1 MLSEVAWHRLPL
13 AVAFLLLAEGSAQA
27 QGFATTVRGSNLRDD
42 AAAVSQI
49 DLGLP
54 GERGAPS
61 AYKTSLAQVLA
72 GQPGVQLRSA
82 GGLGQWSGAILRG
95 ADASQVAILIDG
107 VPLQRGGQSAVD
119 LSQLPVDGIERV
131 EIYRS
136 LPPLEVG
143 IDAIGGAINLISRR
157 GRSGG
162 QTFFVLGAGSF
173 GLRKVTAGHTSERG
187 PLRAAATVSY
197 QGATGDFPY
206 LSDGGLMYSGRLI
219 ELIRRN
225 DDFDQINVDVRVSHE
240 TAERGFFVATHGLLK
255 AQGVAGI
262 GQAAAQPGQ
271 PRLQL
276 GRALLAL
283 GGHRSLYGGRLRL
296 SSDAHVLVEG
306 SGLRDLAIVPAANY
320 EQLGLQAGVRGV
332 ASIAGRA
339 QSALG
344 MPLRRWQLMFDG
356 RYERATSS
364 DLCPAPRRDCG
375 QATPTASQRL
385 RLQLGA
391 GGELRFAED
400 LLLVQPGLHL
410 LMARSSLRPLAGSP
424 AADQVFDGDALFVA
438 PRVATRLRL
447 SRALL
452 LRMGGG
458 RFVRLPTFLELFGD
472 RAFFRPNLELRP
484 ESAWIVELGGRL
496 AIDPRPWLSL
506 QLEAHAF
513 ARQIDDLIDV
523 IRDGAT
529 LRARNVGQAITAGVE
544 AELGLRLAESFS
556 LQATYTFLHARD
568 ETDVPGRGGNR
579 LPGRPAHTLFLRG
592 ELAYRSLR
600 LAYEIDY
607 RSAIFLDPAN
617 GRERPGR
624 LLHALAL
631 HSGPL
636 GRTQITLSVE
646 LRNLTDERSAE
657 IILPLAVQSHREVPL
672 SDLYDYPLP
681 GRAVYGTLSGRF

>member
-1 MLSEVAWHRLPL
+1 MIGDAGQRWLPL
-13 AVAFLLLAEGSAQA
+13 ALAVLLIANHSAQA
-27 QGFATTVRGSNLRDD
+27 QGFATTVRGANLRDD

-95 ADASQVAILIDG
+95 ADASQVAIFIDG

-136 LPPLEVG
+136 LPPIEVG
-143 IDAIGGAINLISRR
+143 LDAIGGAINLISRR
-157 GRSGG
+157 GRSGRN
-162 QTFFVLGAGSF
+162 TFGVLGAGSF
-173 GLRKVTAGHTSERG
+173 GLRKVTAGHSSESG
-187 PLRAAATVSY
+187 ALRTAATVSY

-206 LSDGGLMYSGRLI
+206 LSDGGLMYSGRLV

-225 DDFDQINVDVRVSHE
+225 DDFDQISLDLRVSYE
-240 TAERGFFVATHGLLK
+240 TAQHGFFVATHGLLK
-255 AQGVAGI
+255 GQGVAGI

-276 GRALLAL
+276 GRALLSA
-283 GGHRSLYGGRLRL
+283 GGYRSLRDGRVRL

-306 SGLRDLAIVPAANY
+306 SRLRDLEIVPASNY
-320 EQLGLQAGVRGV
+320 EQLGLQTGVRAV
-332 ASIAGRA
+332 AALAGRA
-339 QSALG
+339 QSQLG
-344 MPLRRWQLMFDG
+344 IPLRRFQLLVDG

-391 GGELRFAED
+391 GGDLRFAED

-410 LMARSSLRPLAGSP
+410 LLARSSLRPLAGSP
-424 AADQVFDGDALFVA
+424 AADEVFDGDALFLA

-447 SRALL
+447 SRTVL
-452 LRMGGG
+452 LRFGGG

-472 RAFFRPNLELRP
+472 RAFFRPNLDLRP

-496 AIDPRPWLSL
+496 ATEPRPWLGL

-544 AELGLRLAESFS
+544 AELGLRLSEFFN

-579 LPGRPAHTLFLRG
+579 LPGRPAHTLFVRG
-592 ELAYRSLR
+592 EVSYRSLR
-600 LAYEIDY
+600 LAYELDY

-636 GRTQITLSVE
+636 GRTQVTLGVE
-646 LRNLTDERSAE
+646 IRNLTDLRSVE
-657 IILPLAVQSHREVPL
+657 IVLPLSNPGRREVPL

-681 GRAVYGTLSGRF
+681 GRALYGTLSGRF